1 MKFCLRNLSL
11 SCKKTDS
18 SGIIL
23 PSIGISHI
31 TNFAN
36 ICQFVSRSNFRVQSR
51 ARTHAHSQRRDITSL
66 LSLNDI
72 NNAANITE
80 TSVTVITIHRME
92 RKAKSN
98 FENSHV
104 SNIFQRTHNVQSNS
118 SMYQR
123 SATVT
128 ES

>member
-1 MKFCLRNLSL
+1 MSICFKVKFPG
-11 SCKKTDS
+11 TV
-18 SGIIL
+18 
-23 PSIGISHI
+23 
-31 TNFAN
+31 A
-36 ICQFVSRSNFRVQSR
+36 R
-51 ARTHAHSQRRDITSL
+51 AHAPHSQRRDITSL